1 MNDSSYRFLRWTPA
15 LGLLVLLGCG
25 YALVGRGTNIPD
37 DVRSVYL
44 ETFENE
50 TRRAEVEQFV
60 TQAIADELLTRRR
73 FTLLAS
79 RLDSDAILSG
89 TVRTFRVQPVAFD
102 RDGRATEYEVT
113 IEASVRFY
121 RRDSPDE
128 ENLWASER
136 YIFRQNYEVELE
148 SSSFIDQE
156 NIAIE
161 QTALVFA
168 STMVADLLEGF

>member
-1 MNDSSYRFLRWTPA
+1 MLTLF
-15 LGLLVLLGCG
+15 GCG

-44 ETFENE
+44 EAFENE

-73 FTLLAS
+73 FSLSAS
-79 RLDSDAILSG
+79 ILESDAILSG
-89 TVRTFRVQPVAFD
+89 AVSRFRVQPVAFD
-102 RDGRATEYEVT
+102 REGRATEYEIT
-113 IEASVRFY
+113 IEARVRFY
-121 RRDSPDE
+121 RRGAPDDE
-128 ENLWASER
+128 SLWSSQR

-161 QTALVFA
+161 ETALLFA
-168 STMVADLLEGF
+168 ATMVADLLEGF

>member
-1 MNDSSYRFLRWTPA
+1 MAGLA
-15 LGLLVLLGCG
+15 LVALLGCG

-37 DVRSVYL
+37 DVQSVYL
-44 ETFENE
+44 EAFENE

-73 FTLLAS
+73 FSLAAS
-79 RLDSDAILSG
+79 ILESDAILSG
-89 TVRTFRVQPVAFD
+89 AVSRFRVQPVAFD
-102 RDGRATEYEVT
+102 RDGRATEYEIT
-113 IEASVRFY
+113 IEPRVRFY
-121 RRDSPDE
+121 RRGAPEDE
-128 ENLWASER
+128 SLWSSER

-161 QTALVFA
+161 ETALLFA

>member
-1 MNDSSYRFLRWTPA
+1 M
-15 LGLLVLLGCG
+15 
-25 YALVGRGTNIPD
+25 
-37 DVRSVYL
+37 
-44 ETFENE
+44 
-50 TRRAEVEQFV
+50 
-60 TQAIADELLTRRR
+60 
-73 FTLLAS
+73 
-79 RLDSDAILSG
+79 
-89 TVRTFRVQPVAFD
+89 
-102 RDGRATEYEVT
+102 T

-121 RRDSPDE
+121 RRDAPDE

>member
-1 MNDSSYRFLRWTPA
+1 M
-15 LGLLVLLGCG
+15 LGVVMLAHLGCG

-37 DVRSVYL
+37 DINSVYL
-44 ETFENE
+44 EAFENE

-73 FTLLAS
+73 FSLSSSVLE
-79 RLDSDAILSG
+79 SDAILSG
-89 TVRTFRVQPVAFD
+89 AVSQFRVQPVAFD
-102 RDGRATEYEVT
+102 RDGRATEYEIT
-113 IEASVRFY
+113 IEARVRFY
-121 RRDSPDE
+121 RRGAPE
-128 ENLWASER
+128 EESLWSSER

-161 QTALVFA
+161 RTSLFFA
-168 STMVADLLEGF
+168 ATMVSDLLEGF